1 MAKPAV
7 VAGVKKLVMDEK
19 MFKKIDALVKAFDE
33 GTKAMKKVAKGG
45 PAPAVDP
52 AKSVG
57 ELGALVAK
65 SWGKLKEASGIKE
78 VVPVV
83 KKPVAK
89 KAAAKP
95 AAKKPAAKKPA
106 AKKPAVKKVVAKP
119 APKPLLKS

>member
-89 KAAAKP
+89 KAP
-95 AAKKPAAKKPA
+95 AKKPAAKKPA